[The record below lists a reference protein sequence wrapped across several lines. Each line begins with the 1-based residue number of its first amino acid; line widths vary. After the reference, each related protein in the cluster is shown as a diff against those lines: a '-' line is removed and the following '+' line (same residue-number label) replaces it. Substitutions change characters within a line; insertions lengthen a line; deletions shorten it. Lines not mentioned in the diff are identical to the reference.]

1 MLQFIKNFLPRQKDI
16 YIIGGSIRDLLLG
29 RVPADYDIACAGNPE
44 KFAEKILSR
53 SGGHLVRIG
62 KSGQMIFRVISD
74 GTIFDIA
81 PLNGSS
87 IEEDLKK
94 RDFTVNAVAYDLF
107 SGKIIDC
114 FGGLTDLSDKKVR
127 MVSKTIFIND
137 AVRLI
142 RAYRIGACLN
152 FEIESRTAES
162 IAWHANLL
170 ESVAGERI
178 RAELLSLLDTPASYS
193 YLIQMA
199 NNGLLG
205 IVFPGFDRLKG
216 CFQNSY
222 RHFDVFEHTLSA
234 FEHLE
239 TMLSKPEDILSGI
252 PGEICRY
259 IEKARPALIKCAILI
274 HDIGK
279 PLAKTWDGCGKYRFY
294 GHARK
299 SAEMAQLIVQRLK
312 FSNHEQRFVDSIVR
326 NHMKPLSLFTAHEKN
341 MNLQRGIFRFYK
353 KCGDN
358 TPAVLLAAIADIKAK
373 QHKMTSRDNDFISFI
388 KKLIYD
394 YFMTY
399 QIVCAKPPLITG
411 HDLIH
416 VFGLTPSP
424 LFKKILNF
432 VDEARFTHAV
442 KTKSEALELVR
453 NYLAS
458 VQQ

>member
-1 MLQFIKNFLPRQKDI
+1 MLQFIKNFLPRQKNI
-16 YIIGGSIRDLLLG
+16 YVVGGSIRDLLLG

-74 GTIFDIA
+74 GTILDIA

-94 RDFTVNAVAYDLF
+94 RDFTVNAIAYDLF
-107 SGKIIDC
+107 SEKIIDC
-114 FGGLTDLSDKKVR
+114 SGGLKDLADKKVR

-142 RAYRIGACLN
+142 RAYRIGASLN

-162 IAWHANLL
+162 IALHANLL
-170 ESVAGERI
+170 QSVAGERI
-178 RAELLSLLDTPASYS
+178 RAELLYLLDAPASYS

-222 RHFDVFEHTLSA
+222 HHFDVFEHTLSA

-239 TMLSKPEDILSGI
+239 TMLNKPEDILSGI
-252 PGEICRY
+252 PGKICRY
-259 IEKARPALIKCAILI
+259 IEKTRAALIKCAILL

-279 PLAKTWDGCGKYRFY
+279 PLTKTWDSCGKCRFY

-299 SAEMAQLIVQRLK
+299 SADMAQLIVQRLK
-312 FSNHEQRFVDSIVR
+312 FSNHEQRSVDCIVR
-326 NHMKPLSLFTAHEKN
+326 NHMKPLSLFTAHDKK
-341 MNLQRGIFRFYK
+341 MNIQNGIVRFYK
-353 KCGDN
+353 ECGDN
-358 TPAVLLAAIADIKAK
+358 TPAVLLSVMADTKAK
-373 QHKMTSRDNDFISFI
+373 RHKMTERGNEFILFT

-399 QIVCAKPPLITG
+399 QIICAKPPLITG

-416 VFGLTPSP
+416 VFGLIPSP
-424 LFKKILNF
+424 LFKRILNF
-432 VDEARFTHAV
+432 VDEARFTHDV
-442 KTKSEALELVR
+442 KTRSEALELVR
-453 NYLAS
+453 DYLAS
-458 VQQ
+458 NRK